1 MEKKRRRSRRLKQVR
16 VKVTTEW
23 MSADEAAQY
32 LRVASTRALYEMI
45 HRTEIPAFRVGNR
58 MLLFSKTD
66 LDAYIRSRQVTPR
79 GPRASHKKK
88 AKPS

>member
-1 MEKKRRRSRRLKQVR
+1 MKKHRPRRFRQVR

-32 LRVASTRALYEMI
+32 LRIASTRALYDML
-45 HRTEIPAFRVGNR
+45 HRTEIPAFRVGRR

-79 GPRASHKKK
+79 PRGQKKK
-88 AKPS
+88 PS